1 MLKTVKAFFIISL
14 IHLACCSNIE
24 IGEPPPPALDPKE
37 KEMAKYKVK
46 PEEGKSLVDGL
57 LDNVLPD
64 NQGSAGGIGV
74 NTYLWRATLET
85 LSFMPLSSA
94 DPFGGVIVTDWY
106 SKNEAPNEKYKIV
119 AYIIGTQLR
128 VDALKI
134 NVFKKIKNEDGDWI
148 DQEPHSEMSL
158 NIENSILTKAK
169 QYRMANIE
177 EE

>member
-1 MLKTVKAFFIISL
+1 MFKIVKAFFIISL
-14 IHLACCSNIE
+14 LHLACCSNIE
-24 IGEPPPPALDPKE
+24 IGEPPPPALDPAE

-46 PEEGKSLVDGL
+46 REEGKSLVDGL
-57 LDNVLPD
+57 LDNVLPN
-64 NQGSAGGIGV
+64 NQGPAGIGV

-134 NVFKKIKNEDGDWI
+134 NVFKKIKNENGDWI
-148 DQEPHSEMSL
+148 DQESHSEMSL
-158 NIENSILTKAK
+158 NIEDSILTKAK
-169 QYRMANIE
+169 QYRIANIE

>member
-1 MLKTVKAFFIISL
+1 MSKMVKAFFLISL
-14 IHLACCSNIE
+14 THLACCSSIE
-24 IGEPPPPALDPKE
+24 LGEPPPPAPDPME
-37 KEMAKYKVK
+37 KEQLKLQNNQK
-46 PEEGKSLVDGL
+46 EGKSLVDGL
-57 LDNVLPD
+57 LDSVLPD
-64 NQGSAGGIGV
+64 NKGSTGIGV

-134 NVFKKIKNEDGDWI
+134 NVFKKIKNENGDWI
-148 DQEPHSEMSL
+148 DQESHSEMSL
-158 NIENSILTKAK
+158 NIEDSILTKAK

>member
-1 MLKTVKAFFIISL
+1 MLKIVKAFFIISL
-14 IHLACCSNIE
+14 IHLACCGEIE
-24 IGEPPPPALDPKE
+24 IGDSPPPAPDPLE
-37 KEMAKYKVK
+37 KRQIAMKGGHK
-46 PEEGKSLVDGL
+46 EGKTLVDDL
-57 LDNVLPD
+57 LGNVL
-64 NQGSAGGIGV
+64 NNNEGSSGIGV

-106 SKNEAPNEKYKIV
+106 SKNESPNEKYKIV

-134 NVFKKIKNEDGDWI
+134 NVFKKIKNENGDWI
-148 DQEPHSEMSL
+148 DQESHSEMSL
-158 NIENSILTKAK
+158 NIEDSILTKAK

>member
-1 MLKTVKAFFIISL
+1 MLKIVKAFFLISL
-14 IHLACCSNIE
+14 IHLACCSSIE
-24 IGEPPPPALDPKE
+24 IGEPPPPALDPAG
-37 KEMAKYKVK
+37 KEMEKYKVK
-46 PEEGKSLVDGL
+46 REEGKSLVDGL
-57 LDNVLPD
+57 LDNVLPGK
-64 NQGSAGGIGV
+64 QGPAGIGV

-134 NVFKKIKNEDGDWI
+134 NVFKKIKNENGDWI
-148 DQEPHSEMSL
+148 DQESHSEMSL

>member
-1 MLKTVKAFFIISL
+1 MLKIIKAFFLISL
-14 IHLACCSNIE
+14 LHLTCCSTIE
-24 IGEPPPPALDPKE
+24 IGEPPPPAPSPSEKHQLKLKE
-37 KEMAKYKVK
+37 HS
-46 PEEGKSLVDGL
+46 EGKTLVDDL
-57 LDNVLPD
+57 LSNVLPGD
-64 NQGSAGGIGV
+64 NEGSTGIGV
-74 NTYLWRATLET
+74 NAYLWRATLET
-85 LSFMPLSSA
+85 LAFMPLSSA

-106 SKNEAPNEKYKIV
+106 SKNEVPNEKYKIV

-134 NVFKKIKNEDGDWI
+134 NVFKKIKNENGDWI
-148 DQEPHSEMSL
+148 DQESHSEMSL

>member
-1 MLKTVKAFFIISL
+1 MFKIVKAFFIISL
-14 IHLACCSNIE
+14 LHLACCSNIE
-24 IGEPPPPALDPKE
+24 IGEPPPPALDPAE

-46 PEEGKSLVDGL
+46 REEGKSLVSGL
-57 LDNVLPD
+57 LDNVLPGG
-64 NQGSAGGIGV
+64 NQGSAGIGV

-106 SKNEAPNEKYKIV
+106 SKTEAPNEKYKIV

-134 NVFKKIKNEDGDWI
+134 NVFKKIKNENGDWI
-148 DQEPHSEMSL
+148 DQESHSEMSL
-158 NIENSILTKAK
+158 NIEDSILTKAK

>member
-1 MLKTVKAFFIISL
+1 MLKIVKAIFIISL
-14 IHLACCSNIE
+14 IHLACCSALD
-24 IGEPPPPALDPKE
+24 IGDPPPPAPDPME
-37 KEMAKYKVK
+37 KHQMELMKH
-46 PEEGKSLVDGL
+46 EEGKTLVDEL
-57 LDNVLPD
+57 LGNLGGDSK
-64 NQGSAGGIGV
+64 GYSGIGV
-74 NTYLWRATLET
+74 NAYLWRATLDT

-106 SKNEAPNEKYKIV
+106 SKSDAPNEKYKIV

-134 NVFKKIKNEDGDWI
+134 NVFKKIKNENGDWV
-148 DQEPHSEMSL
+148 DQESHSEMSL

-169 QYRMANIE
+169 QFRMANIE

>member
-1 MLKTVKAFFIISL
+1 MLKIIKALFIISL
-14 IHLACCSNIE
+14 IHLACCSDIE
-24 IGEPPPPALDPKE
+24 IGEPPGPAPDPLE
-37 KEMAKYKVK
+37 KRQMAIQGGHK
-46 PEEGKSLVDGL
+46 EGKSLVDGL
-57 LDNVLPD
+57 LDNVLPGE
-64 NQGSAGGIGV
+64 QGPAGIGV
-74 NTYLWRATLET
+74 NAYLWRATLET

-134 NVFKKIKNEDGDWI
+134 NVFKKIKNENGDWI
-148 DQEPHSEMSL
+148 DQESHSEMGL

>member
-14 IHLACCSNIE
+14 IHLACCSDIE

-37 KEMAKYKVK
+37 KEMAKTAAVRA
-46 PEEGKSLVDGL
+46 EGETL
-57 LDNVLPD
+57 LDSLLTDVLPG
-64 NQGSAGGIGV
+64 NKGSAGGIGV
-74 NTYLWRATLET
+74 NAYLWRATLET

-134 NVFKKIKNEDGDWI
+134 NVFKKIKNENGEWI
-148 DQEPHSEMSL
+148 DQESHSEMSL

-169 QYRMANIE
+169 QYRMANVE
-177 EE
+177 E

>member
-14 IHLACCSNIE
+14 IHLTCCSNIE
-24 IGEPPPPALDPKE
+24 IGEPPPPALDPAA
-37 KEMAKYKVK
+37 KEMEKYKVK
-46 PEEGKSLVDGL
+46 REEGKSLVDGL

-64 NQGSAGGIGV
+64 NKGSAGIGV

-134 NVFKKIKNEDGDWI
+134 NVFKKIKNENGDWI
-148 DQEPHSEMSL
+148 DQESHREMSL
-158 NIENSILTKAK
+158 NIEDSILTKAK
-169 QYRMANIE
+169 QYRIANIE

>member
-1 MLKTVKAFFIISL
+1 MLKIVKSAFIISL
-14 IHLACCSNIE
+14 IHLACCNLE
-24 IGEPPPPALDPKE
+24 IGEPPPPPKDPAM
-37 KEMAKYKVK
+37 KEMEKYKENK
-46 PEEGKSLVDGL
+46 EGKTLVSDL
-57 LDNVLPD
+57 LDNVLPGD
-64 NQGSAGGIGV
+64 NKGSAGIGV

-134 NVFKKIKNEDGDWI
+134 NVFKKIKNENGDWI
-148 DQEPHSEMSL
+148 DQESHGEMGI

-169 QYRMANIE
+169 QYRMANVE
-177 EE
+177 EEE

>member
-1 MLKTVKAFFIISL
+1 MFKIVKAFFIISL
-14 IHLACCSNIE
+14 LHLACCSNIE
-24 IGEPPPPALDPKE
+24 IGEPPGPAPDPKE
-37 KEMAKYKVK
+37 KEMLKLKDTRK
-46 PEEGKSLVDGL
+46 EGKTIVDDLFG
-57 LDNVLPD
+57 NVFPD
-64 NQGSAGGIGV
+64 NKGSAGIGV

-85 LSFMPLSSA
+85 LSFMPLASA

-128 VDALKI
+128 VDALNI
-134 NVFKKIKNEDGDWI
+134 NVFKKVKDEYGDWI
-148 DQEPHSEMSL
+148 DQESHSEMSL

>member
-1 MLKTVKAFFIISL
+1 M
-14 IHLACCSNIE
+14 E
-24 IGEPPPPALDPKE
+24 
-37 KEMAKYKVK
+37 KYKENK
-46 PEEGKSLVDGL
+46 EGKTLVSDL
-57 LDNVLPD
+57 LDNVLPGD
-64 NQGSAGGIGV
+64 NKGSAGIGV

-134 NVFKKIKNEDGDWI
+134 NVFKKIKNENGDWI
-148 DQEPHSEMSL
+148 DQESHSEMSL
-158 NIENSILTKAK
+158 NIEDSILTKAK